1 MKYFFTL
8 CLVLIAFNAYSVEVV
23 NKIPEKFQGKWIDY
37 LNNCEFN
44 KRIGSYHPNMMQIS
58 LESISYFESRGK
70 AVSIVTRDK
79 NEIALILH
87 LYFEGENALIF
98 KHFIL
103 SEDGKS
109 LSVVDD
115 DLEIESIYYRCP
127 D

>member
-1 MKYFFTL
+1 MPTTKRYSIVKEQYSINKPPRSG
-8 CLVLIAFNAYSVEVV
+8 LV
-23 NKIPEKFQGKWIDY
+23 Q
-37 LNNCEFN
+37 
-44 KRIGSYHPNMMQIS
+44 HPNMMQIS